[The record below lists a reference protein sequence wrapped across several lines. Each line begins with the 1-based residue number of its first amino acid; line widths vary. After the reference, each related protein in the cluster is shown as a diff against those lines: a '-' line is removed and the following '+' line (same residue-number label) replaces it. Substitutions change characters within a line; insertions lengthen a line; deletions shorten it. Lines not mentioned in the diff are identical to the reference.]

1 MIPIDSSTWEME
13 RPSKTGTCLQT
24 FTAELSK
31 RRKTMR
37 TVAILTAVLVLAGCT
52 NSKLIIGPLYN
63 RLDDQMR
70 TEFNKLGEFNT
81 AQVEAFEQTVGT
93 FHVWH
98 RQSEMPKY
106 ATLLSDI
113 AQSIG
118 EKGATSQADVDA
130 WAADLEQ
137 FSKNFRDCHPVNY
150 SIELIQSLSDEQI
163 DFIERR
169 FKGEREKNRE
179 RYAGQTKEER
189 VERRLKNIVK
199 WSGRLG
205 LNFTTAQKK
214 IIRDSLTEQIS
225 LRKEYYQLS
234 SEWNDYLFLL
244 ARNQENPAYAEAL
257 SSHISNLWTLLERA
271 HPEEWQSIRDLWRNT
286 TYTLIGTFSEP
297 QRAVT
302 KQWLSKMG
310 KTIDAISK
318 DKPSFKVSN
327 DASHGCLVAQTN

>member
-1 MIPIDSSTWEME
+1 MIPIDSHSWETAKRSE
-13 RPSKTGTCLQT
+13 TATSPQT
-24 FTAELSK
+24 LTTVLSARAK
-31 RRKTMR
+31 SLRA
-37 TVAILTAVLVLAGCT
+37 VAILTATLVLAGCT

-70 TEFNKLGEFNT
+70 SEFNKLGDFND
-81 AQVEAFEQTVGT
+81 AQVEAFEQAVGT

-106 ATLLSDI
+106 ADLLAEI

-118 EKGATSQADVDA
+118 EKDATSQADVDG

-137 FSKNFRDCHPVNY
+137 LSKNVRECHPVNY
-150 SIELIQSLSDEQI
+150 SIDLIQSLTDKQI

-169 FKGEREKNRE
+169 FNSEREKNRD
-179 RYAGQTKEER
+179 RYAGQTHEER

-214 IIRDSLTEQIS
+214 ILRDSLTEQVS

-234 SEWNDYLFLL
+234 SEWNQYLFLL
-244 ARNQENPAYAEAL
+244 ARNQQNPAYDEAL
-257 SSHISNLWTLLERA
+257 SSHISKLWTLLEQA
-271 HPEEWQSIRDLWRNT
+271 HPEEWRSIRDLWQNT
-286 TYTLIGTFSEP
+286 TYTLIGTFSQP
-297 QRAVT
+297 QRTVT

-310 KTIDAISK
+310 KTIDAISR
-318 DKPSFKVSN
+318 DKPSFRVSN
-327 DASHGCLVAQTN
+327 DASHGCLVAQNN